1 MNVVTTLGAFVFV
14 WLVTFDWI
22 RSWLRS
28 REQAEPIRVI
38 HSEIWRQTAHKA
50 SANISGQNPF
60 YFLK

>member
-14 WLVTFDWI
+14 WL
-22 RSWLRS
+22 RSWLHS

-50 SANISGQNPF
+50 SANTSGQNPF